1 MTRKVFAAVTFV
13 ILSSFT
19 APSAYAQLEARAGDG
34 EFHYTK
40 IYADST
46 GASHFSDEQTP
57 LASVDF
63 APPLPPVAA
72 TSPLPASNLVV
83 LSVPGGAVADWHP
96 VPRRQINIIL
106 TGEVEIEVSDGETRR
121 FGPGSW
127 ILGEDTWGQ
136 GHITRVV
143 SNVTTLFA
151 VITLDSQ

>member
-1 MTRKVFAAVTFV
+1 MIRKVVAAVTLV

-19 APSAYAQLEARAGDG
+19 AASAYAQVEARAGDG
-34 EFHYTK
+34 EFRYTK

-46 GASHFSDEQTP
+46 GASHFSDEYTP
-57 LASVDF
+57 LSSIDF

-72 TSPLPASNLVV
+72 TSPLPASNLMV
-83 LSVPGGAVADWHP
+83 LAVPGGAVADWHP

-106 TGEVEIEVSDGETRR
+106 TGEVEIKVSDGETRR

-143 SNVTTLFA
+143 SNETTLYA